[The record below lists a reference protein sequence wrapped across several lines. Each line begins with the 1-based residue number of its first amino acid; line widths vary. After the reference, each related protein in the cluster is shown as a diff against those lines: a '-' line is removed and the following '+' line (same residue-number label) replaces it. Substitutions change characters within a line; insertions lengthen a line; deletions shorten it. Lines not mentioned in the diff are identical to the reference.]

1 MPWEVWRPS
10 AFGRALP
17 QRGTIYGK
25 IRLSRIAAW
34 SKLDGLE
41 HQDYKIG
48 TYWGVAPLRGSPSLP
63 SVLTLFLSPCVRMLT
78 SVDRLLFVRGVPI
91 FKELRD
97 DFLVR
102 LASIMD
108 ELSFPASH
116 TIFTEGQ
123 EGRALYIV
131 VSGQVSVHLRGQELA
146 QLETGTCFGEMSLFD
161 AEPRSASVTTLQ
173 PCDCLMLTQQQLYEA
188 IDETPGIAVNII
200 RLLSRRL
207 RESNK
212 ELNEKK
218 QELKEFNRQQTLT
231 YAPDP
236 QFLPQDPPPRP
247 VLEEQPVYGGDG
259 GGFPYSTFPY

>member
-1 MPWEVWRPS
+1 
-10 AFGRALP
+10 
-17 QRGTIYGK
+17 
-25 IRLSRIAAW
+25 
-34 SKLDGLE
+34 
-41 HQDYKIG
+41 
-48 TYWGVAPLRGSPSLP
+48 
-63 SVLTLFLSPCVRMLT
+63 MLT

-108 ELSFPASH
+108 ELSFPSSH

-146 QLETGTCFGEMSLFD
+146 QLDTGTCFGEMSLFD
-161 AEPRSASVTTLQ
+161 AEPRSASVTTLDS
-173 PCDCLMLTQQQLYEA
+173 CDCLMLTQQQLYEA

-200 RLLSRRL
+200 RLLSRRI
-207 RESNK
+207 R
-212 ELNEKK
+212 ELNNELNDK
-218 QELKEFNRQQTLT
+218 QQEVKDLTQQQNRV

-236 QFLPQDPPPRP
+236 QFLPSDPVP
-247 VLEEQPVYGGDG
+247 VPQPAPDEALYGADDG
-259 GGFPYSTFPY
+259 AGFPYGSFPY